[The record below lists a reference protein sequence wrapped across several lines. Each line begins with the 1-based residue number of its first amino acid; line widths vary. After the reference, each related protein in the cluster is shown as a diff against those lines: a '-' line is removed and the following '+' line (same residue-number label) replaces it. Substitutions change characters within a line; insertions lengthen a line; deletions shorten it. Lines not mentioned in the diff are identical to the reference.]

1 MTSVTEY
8 LDSTQIE
15 NLKVKIGFSIL
26 VCAYNPDEKIFRRTL
41 KSIESLIIPANI
53 PVECTIVD
61 NNSPT
66 PIEDIPYVR
75 EFLGHCSWAKVI
87 RETRQ
92 GLTFAR
98 IAGFRASNNSCIV
111 FIDDDNEVSSSYL
124 EALVDLFVKY
134 PTVGAWGPG
143 NVNVEFVGNV
153 SEWFSNNF
161 KELFQERHTR
171 YNQYGCVPE
180 TWASFYPFG
189 TGLAVR
195 RKILERYCNEVN
207 NGNLCS
213 ADRKGKSLSSGGDIQ
228 IVWEGIKMGYAAG
241 VAPALAVNHLI
252 PANRANL
259 DYVKRLNFGT
269 ADSYLPC
276 FVSSFPEMKSS
287 IIADMPSS
295 FSIVRTIVR
304 KTIVHFIK
312 LKLRVLTIDLANHLG
327 AASGYYQVAQ
337 KNNRIVNFMIQQ
349 LKLR

>member
-1 MTSVTEY
+1 MSN
-8 LDSTQIE
+8 STGTAKLCDIA
-15 NLKVKIGFSIL
+15 II
-26 VCAYNPDEKIFRRTL
+26 VCTYNPDERIFSRTL
-41 KSIESLIIPANI
+41 ASIVKQEIPSEFN
-53 PVECTIVD
+53 VECTIVD
-61 NNSPT
+61 NNSQT
-66 PIEDIPYVR
+66 PIVQLPYVQ
-75 EFLGHCSWAKVI
+75 EFLNNCNWARVI
-87 RETRQ
+87 QEPLQ

-98 IAGFRASNNSCIV
+98 IAGFQAVEKSLIV
-111 FIDDDNEVSSSYL
+111 FVDDDNEISSLYL
-124 EALVDLFVKY
+124 KELVDLFAKY

-143 NVNVEFVGNV
+143 NVNVEFMGNV

-241 VAPALAVNHLI
+241 VAPALEVNHLI

-287 IIADMPSS
+287 IVADMPSS
-295 FSIVRTIVR
+295 SSIVRTMVR
-304 KTIVHFIK
+304 KMIVHFIK

-337 KNNRIVNFMIQQ
+337 KNNRIVNFMIQK